1 MKNILFIIFLIS
13 QSSYSDNHL
22 EISILTCS
30 PGDEVYSVF
39 GHSAIRIKDKDQS
52 LDLVYNFG
60 MFDFKSPNFTF
71 KFIRG
76 KLKYYLGIQKTEDF
90 LEQYTR
96 ENRLVLEQKLNLSEK
111 QEIQLLTKLN
121 YLYKPENRQYYY
133 SFLKKN
139 CSTEIRDLL
148 SEIGV
153 NFPKENLE
161 VSYRQLINYHLADHL
176 WLRFGINLVLGKSI
190 DQNANKFES
199 TFLPIYLKEEISD
212 SQLNGRPLVKLEQ
225 TLNTVENRNKRSPQ
239 YWFSPILIFSL
250 LFLLF
255 LFCFPRP
262 AQIAV
267 IVLIGGAGLVL
278 SLMWLFSDHP
288 EVRNNLNI
296 LWCNPLY
303 LLYLPLM
310 IKNKS
315 SILLAFLLMALLFS
329 TIIIWLIDLQI
340 FDTAIIPILLILGIL
355 NYKQIRKSAIITFK
369 DCDGH

>member
-52 LDLVYNFG
+52 LDWVYNFG

-212 SQLNGRPLVKLEQ
+212 SQLNGRPLVKWEQ
-225 TLNTVENRNKRSPQ
+225 TLNRVENKQKRSLQ
-239 YWFSPILIFSL
+239 YWLSPILIFSL

-255 LFCFPRP
+255 LFWFPRP

-267 IVLIGGAGLVL
+267 IVLIGGVGLVL
-278 SLMWLFSDHP
+278 SLMWFFSDHL

-315 SILLAFLLMALLFS
+315 RILLAFLLMTLLFS
-329 TIIIWLIDLQI
+329 TIFIWLLGLQL
-340 FDTAIIPILLILGIL
+340 FDIAIIPILLILVIV
-355 NYKQIRKSAIITFK
+355 NYIQIRK
-369 DCDGH
+369 